1 MLDIK
6 FIRENPELVKENIRK
21 KYQDSKLPL
30 VDEVIDAHLFGQYI
44 NIECD
49 FHGKPS
55 SSSNTIK

>member
-1 MLDIK
+1 MERQK
-6 FIRENPELVKENIRK
+6 LV
-21 KYQDSKLPL
+21 L